1 MVEIKKN
8 LVPTSKYN
16 IKCPY
21 SMKPIG
27 ITVHNTAND
36 ATAQNEISYMIRNN
50 AYNSFH
56 YAVDDKEIVQGLP
69 LDRNGFHASDGS
81 NGTGNRKT
89 IGIEICYSK
98 SGGDRFIKAEKNAVD
113 LIVYLIKKYNW
124 NISCVKRHYDYAPD
138 KKYCPHRT
146 MDLGWDRFLK
156 MISDKLEDK
165 PKDKPKELTIENI
178 TNKKVKLKIDAHLW
192 NLDFNTYAEAKS
204 VKQYKK
210 GDIIEVSA
218 IANHPIGAK
227 YYLTEYS
234 YSKNIHNGFNV
245 VDCEDY
251 VEEEKKSIETIAKE
265 VIKGKWGNGEERK
278 KKIRAA
284 GYSYTKVQ
292 NKVNELIDNSKTI
305 TYRVKFGDTLDKIA
319 KKYSTTVEQLVKD
332 NNIKNKNLIFA
343 GQKLVIK

>member
-1 MVEIKKN
+1 MVEIEKN
-8 LVPTSKYN
+8 LVPTSKYD

-21 SMKPIG
+21 TMKPIG

-36 ATAQNEISYMIRNN
+36 ATAMNEINYMIRNN

-56 YAVDDKEIVQGLP
+56 FAVDDKEIVQGLP
-69 LDRNGFHASDGS
+69 LDRNGFHASDGA

-124 NISCVKRHYDYAPD
+124 DISCVKRHYDYAPE

-146 MDLGWDRFLK
+146 MNLGWDRFLK
-156 MISDKLEDK
+156 MIKDKLE
-165 PKDKPKELTIENI
+165 PKKELTIENI
-178 TNKKVKLKIDAHLW
+178 TNKKVRLKIDAHLW

-204 VKQYKK
+204 VKQFKK

-251 VEEEKKSIETIAKE
+251 VEYKTYTVKK
-265 VIKGKWGNGEERK
+265 
-278 KKIRAA
+278 
-284 GYSYTKVQ
+284 
-292 NKVNELIDNSKTI
+292 
-305 TYRVKFGDTLDKIA
+305 GDTLSGIA
-319 KKYSTTVEQLVKD
+319 KKYGTTYQKIAKD
-332 NNIKNKNLIFA
+332 NNIKDPNKIYV
-343 GQKLVIK
+343 GQKLIIK

>member
-36 ATAQNEISYMIRNN
+36 ATAMNEIDYMIRNN

-56 YAVDDKEIVQGLP
+56 FAVDDKEIVQGLP
-69 LDRNGFHASDGS
+69 LDRNGFHASDGA

-98 SGGDRFIKAEKNAVD
+98 SGGDRFIKAEQNAVD

-156 MISDKLEDK
+156 MIEAKMGVKPVSKLIKVGDKVKITTMSPYKYWIADDVQKQFGIYQVREDVNAGGTKWFDWKDNGIPEECIDLVHSDGKKRSDSDK
-165 PKDKPKELTIENI
+165 
-178 TNKKVKLKIDAHLW
+178 VHA
-192 NLDFNTYAEAKS
+192 
-204 VKQYKK
+204 KK
-210 GDIIEVSA
+210 GDKFVF
-218 IANHPIGAK
+218 AK
-227 YYLTEYS
+227 TFKVIDKGVYVQNNKIYYL
-234 YSKNIHNGFNV
+234 
-245 VDCEDY
+245 VDYKGNKDY
-251 VEEEKKSIETIAKE
+251 AFWVIGDFLKK
-265 VIKGKWGNGEERK
+265 V
-278 KKIRAA
+278 
-284 GYSYTKVQ
+284 
-292 NKVNELIDNSKTI
+292 
-305 TYRVKFGDTLDKIA
+305 
-319 KKYSTTVEQLVKD
+319 
-332 NNIKNKNLIFA
+332 
-343 GQKLVIK
+343 

>member
-8 LVPTSKYN
+8 LVPTSKYD

-21 SMKPIG
+21 SMTPIG

-36 ATAQNEISYMIRNN
+36 ATAMNEINYMIRND

-69 LDRNGFHASDGS
+69 LDRNGFHASDGA

-98 SGGDRFIKAEKNAVD
+98 SGGDKFIKAEQNAVD

-165 PKDKPKELTIENI
+165 PTPQPKPSNKIEVGS
-178 TNKKVKLKIDAHLW
+178 KVKITTMSPYKYWVADDVQVKYGIYQIREDVNAG
-192 NLDFNTYAEAKS
+192 NDFEWKDNGIPEVCVDLVHSDGRKRSDSDRVHA
-204 VKQYKK
+204 KK
-210 GDIIEVSA
+210 GDKFVF
-218 IANHPIGAK
+218 AK
-227 YYLTEYS
+227 T
-234 YSKNIHNGFNV
+234 FTV
-245 VDCEDY
+245 
-251 VEEEKKSIETIAKE
+251 KKVA
-265 VIKGKWGNGEERK
+265 
-278 KKIRAA
+278 
-284 GYSYTKVQ
+284 Y
-292 NKVNELIDNSKTI
+292 
-305 TYRVKFGDTLDKIA
+305 
-319 KKYSTTVEQLVKD
+319 D
-332 NNIKNKNLIFA
+332 NNRKYFLLDFDGNADHRFW
-343 GQKLVIK
+343 VIGDYLKKV

>member
-21 SMKPIG
+21 PMTPIG

-36 ATAQNEISYMIRNN
+36 ASAKNEISYMISNN

-56 YAVDDKEIVQGLP
+56 FAVDDKEIVQGLP
-69 LDRNGFHASDGS
+69 LDRNGFHASDGA

-98 SGGDRFIKAEKNAVD
+98 SGGDRFIKAEQNAVD

-124 NISCVKRHYDYAPD
+124 DISCVKRHYDYAPD

-146 MDLGWDRFLK
+146 MNLGWDRFLK
-156 MISDKLEDK
+156 MIKDKLE
-165 PKDKPKELTIENI
+165 PKKELTITNI
-178 TNKKVKLKIDAHLW
+178 TNKKVRLKIDAHLW

-251 VEEEKKSIETIAKE
+251 IEQKTYTVKK
-265 VIKGKWGNGEERK
+265 
-278 KKIRAA
+278 
-284 GYSYTKVQ
+284 
-292 NKVNELIDNSKTI
+292 
-305 TYRVKFGDTLDKIA
+305 GDTLSGIA
-319 KKYSTTVEQLVKD
+319 KKHNTTVDKLVKA
-332 NNIKNKNLIFA
+332 NNIKNPNKIYV
-343 GQKLVIK
+343 GQKLIIK

>member
-8 LVPTSKYN
+8 LVPTSKYD

-21 SMKPIG
+21 SMTPIG

-36 ATAQNEISYMIRNN
+36 ATAMNEIDYMIRNN

-56 YAVDDKEIVQGLP
+56 FAVDDKEIVQGLP
-69 LDRNGFHASDGS
+69 LDRNGFHASDGT

-98 SGGDRFIKAEKNAVD
+98 SGGDRFIKAEQNAVD

-165 PKDKPKELTIENI
+165 PTPQPTPSNKIEVGS
-178 TNKKVKLKIDAHLW
+178 KVKITTMSPYKYWIADDVQVKYGIYQIREDVNAG
-192 NLDFNTYAEAKS
+192 NDFEWKDNGIPEACVDLVHSDGRKRS
-204 VKQYKK
+204 DSDKVHAKK
-210 GDIIEVSA
+210 GDKFVF
-218 IANHPIGAK
+218 AK
-227 YYLTEYS
+227 T
-234 YSKNIHNGFNV
+234 FTV
-245 VDCEDY
+245 
-251 VEEEKKSIETIAKE
+251 KKVA
-265 VIKGKWGNGEERK
+265 
-278 KKIRAA
+278 
-284 GYSYTKVQ
+284 Y
-292 NKVNELIDNSKTI
+292 DNN
-305 TYRVKFGDTLDKIA
+305 
-319 KKYSTTVEQLVKD
+319 KKYFLLDFDGNADHRFWVIGDYLRLV
-332 NNIKNKNLIFA
+332 
-343 GQKLVIK
+343 

>member
-8 LVPTSKYN
+8 LVPISKYD

-36 ATAQNEISYMIRNN
+36 ATAMNEIDYMIRNN

-56 YAVDDKEIVQGLP
+56 FAVDDKEIVQGLP
-69 LDRNGFHASDGS
+69 LDRNGFHASDGP

-98 SGGDRFIKAEKNAVD
+98 SGGDRFIKAEQNAVD

-165 PKDKPKELTIENI
+165 PTPQPTPSNKIEVGS
-178 TNKKVKLKIDAHLW
+178 KVKITTMSPYKYWIADDVQVKYGIYQIREDVNAG
-192 NLDFNTYAEAKS
+192 NDFEWKDNGIPEACVDLVHSDGRKRS
-204 VKQYKK
+204 DSDKVHAKK
-210 GDIIEVSA
+210 GDKFVF
-218 IANHPIGAK
+218 AK
-227 YYLTEYS
+227 T
-234 YSKNIHNGFNV
+234 FTV
-245 VDCEDY
+245 
-251 VEEEKKSIETIAKE
+251 KKVA
-265 VIKGKWGNGEERK
+265 
-278 KKIRAA
+278 
-284 GYSYTKVQ
+284 Y
-292 NKVNELIDNSKTI
+292 DNN
-305 TYRVKFGDTLDKIA
+305 
-319 KKYSTTVEQLVKD
+319 KKYFLLDFDGNADHRFWVIGDYLRLV
-332 NNIKNKNLIFA
+332 
-343 GQKLVIK
+343 

>member
-8 LVPTSKYN
+8 LVPTSKYD

-21 SMKPIG
+21 SMTPIG

-36 ATAQNEISYMIRNN
+36 ATAMNEINYMIRND

-69 LDRNGFHASDGS
+69 LDRNGFHASDGA

-98 SGGDRFIKAEKNAVD
+98 SGGDKFIKAEQNAVD

-165 PKDKPKELTIENI
+165 PTPQPTPSKKIEVGS
-178 TNKKVKLKIDAHLW
+178 KVKITTMSPYKYWVADDVQVKYGIYQIREDVNAGNGFEW
-192 NLDFNTYAEAKS
+192 KDNGIPEACVDLVHSDGRKRS
-204 VKQYKK
+204 DSDKVHAKK
-210 GDIIEVSA
+210 GDKFVF
-218 IANHPIGAK
+218 AK
-227 YYLTEYS
+227 TFIVKKVAYDNNRKYFLLDFDG
-234 YSKNIHNGFNV
+234 NADHRFWVI
-245 VDCEDY
+245 EDY
-251 VEEEKKSIETIAKE
+251 L
-265 VIKGKWGNGEERK
+265 R
-278 KKIRAA
+278 
-284 GYSYTKVQ
+284 
-292 NKVNELIDNSKTI
+292 
-305 TYRVKFGDTLDKIA
+305 
-319 KKYSTTVEQLVKD
+319 LV
-332 NNIKNKNLIFA
+332 
-343 GQKLVIK
+343 

>member
-8 LVPTSKYN
+8 LVPTSKYD

-21 SMKPIG
+21 SMTPIG

-36 ATAQNEISYMIRNN
+36 ATAMNEINYMIRND

-69 LDRNGFHASDGS
+69 LDRNGFHASDGA

-98 SGGDRFIKAEKNAVD
+98 SGGDKFIKAEQNAVD

-146 MDLGWDRFLK
+146 MDLGWERFLK

-165 PKDKPKELTIENI
+165 PTPQPTPSNKIEVGS
-178 TNKKVKLKIDAHLW
+178 KVKITTMSPYKYWVADDVQVKYGIYQIREDVNAG
-192 NLDFNTYAEAKS
+192 NDFEWKDNGIPEACVDLVHSDGRKRS
-204 VKQYKK
+204 DSDRVHAKK
-210 GDIIEVSA
+210 GDKFVFAKTFIVKK
-218 IANHPIGAK
+218 IAYDNNRK
-227 YYLTEYS
+227 YFLLDFDG
-234 YSKNIHNGFNV
+234 NADHRFWVI
-245 VDCEDY
+245 EDY
-251 VEEEKKSIETIAKE
+251 L
-265 VIKGKWGNGEERK
+265 R
-278 KKIRAA
+278 
-284 GYSYTKVQ
+284 
-292 NKVNELIDNSKTI
+292 
-305 TYRVKFGDTLDKIA
+305 
-319 KKYSTTVEQLVKD
+319 LV
-332 NNIKNKNLIFA
+332 
-343 GQKLVIK
+343 

>member
-8 LVPTSKYN
+8 LVPTSKYD

-21 SMKPIG
+21 SMTPIG

-36 ATAQNEISYMIRNN
+36 ATAMNEINYMIKNN

-156 MISDKLEDK
+156 MIKDKLEDK
-165 PKDKPKELTIENI
+165 PTPQPTPSNKIEVGS
-178 TNKKVKLKIDAHLW
+178 KVKITTMSPYKYWVADDVQVKYGIYQIREDVNAG
-192 NLDFNTYAEAKS
+192 NDFEWKDNGIPEACVDLVHSDGRKRS
-204 VKQYKK
+204 DSDKVHAKK
-210 GDIIEVSA
+210 GDKFVF
-218 IANHPIGAK
+218 AK
-227 YYLTEYS
+227 TF
-234 YSKNIHNGFNV
+234 IV
-245 VDCEDY
+245 
-251 VEEEKKSIETIAKE
+251 KKVA
-265 VIKGKWGNGEERK
+265 
-278 KKIRAA
+278 
-284 GYSYTKVQ
+284 Y
-292 NKVNELIDNSKTI
+292 
-305 TYRVKFGDTLDKIA
+305 
-319 KKYSTTVEQLVKD
+319 D
-332 NNIKNKNLIFA
+332 NNRKYFLLDFDGNADHRFWVIGDHLR
-343 GQKLVIK
+343 LV